1 MISIMLTAT
10 EWADVNDCLARG
22 AWTTAIKIV
31 RDAERHRK
39 PLTPNPL
46 LPSSTALRSW
56 TAGIG
61 LKEAKDAV
69 ELLMAERGMKQS
81 DGSSW
86 TAQSVPSA
94 RVMPFQPIKRII
106 CDFGEGEIEVDL
118 EGMSLRILTGLNG
131 SMRIADVMSLIDL
144 YRRVKGWE
152 DGACKPAPAV
162 VY

>member
-10 EWADVNDCLARG
+10 EWGQVNADLAAG
-22 AWTTAIKIV
+22 DKIPAIKTV

-39 PLTPNPL
+39 PSAPNPL
-46 LPSSTALRSW
+46 LPVSTALRAW

-61 LKEAKDAV
+61 LKEAKEAV

-81 DGSSW
+81 DG
-86 TAQSVPSA
+86 TPCPMPPNPTA
-94 RVMPFQPIKRII
+94 RVVPFQPIRRII

-131 SMRIADVMSLIDL
+131 SMRITDAMSLIDL
-144 YRRVKGWE
+144 YQRVKSWE
-152 DGACKPAPAV
+152 EGACNPTPTV
-162 VY
+162 V

>member
-10 EWADVNDCLARG
+10 EWAGVNDCLAGGDRIQ
-22 AWTTAIKIV
+22 AIKIV

-39 PLTPNPL
+39 PSTPNPL
-46 LPSSTALRSW
+46 LGSTALRSW

-61 LKEAKDAV
+61 LKEAKEAV
-69 ELLMAERGMKQS
+69 ELLMADRGMKQS
-81 DGSSW
+81 DGSPCKPPS
-86 TAQSVPSA
+86 APSA

-131 SMRIADVMSLIDL
+131 SMRIADVMSLVDL
-144 YRRVKGWE
+144 YQRVKGWDDE
-152 DGACKPAPAV
+152 ACKPAPAV
-162 VY
+162 V